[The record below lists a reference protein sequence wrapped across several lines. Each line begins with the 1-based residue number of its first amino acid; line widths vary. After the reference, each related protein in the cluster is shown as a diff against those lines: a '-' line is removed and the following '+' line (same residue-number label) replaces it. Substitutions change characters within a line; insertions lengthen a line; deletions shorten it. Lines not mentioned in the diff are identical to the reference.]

1 LNSDL
6 ILINAARGRDEGFS
20 NGVSLE
26 LCFVIL
32 DAGNRR
38 RSLMAKKVRRRE
50 WTKKDLAELKKC
62 SRAKLSVV
70 KISKAMK
77 RTPGALRQQAHK
89 LGLRLGHRR

>member
-1 LNSDL
+1 
-6 ILINAARGRDEGFS
+6 
-20 NGVSLE
+20 
-26 LCFVIL
+26 
-32 DAGNRR
+32 
-38 RSLMAKKVRRRE
+38 MAKKVRRRE
-50 WTKKDLAELKKC
+50 WTKKDLVELKKH